1 MNTPLKILKIND
13 VIERTTLSKSTI
25 ERKIKS
31 NTFPK
36 PIKLSLRA
44 TGWVEDDIN
53 GWINDRINNI
63 TRSYN

>member
-1 MNTPLKILKIND
+1 MKNYLKVIKLND
-13 VIERTTLSKSTI
+13 VIEKTTLSKSTI
-25 ERKIKS
+25 ERKMKS

-36 PIKLSLRA
+36 SIKLSSRA
-44 TGWVEDDIN
+44 IGWIEEDIN